1 MELFIILEH
10 LSSPNASSGTAHP
23 PEGTQVHRLLLVELL
38 ILLENSSLPT
48 ASSGTTCFIFWSTYV
63 YQLFLVGF
71 VFFYLI
77 SFFFHFIRSFYCI
90 FLLRLTFCD
99 YPHPLGIFSYFVLI
113 ENLRAMER
121 WAYLV
126 PLRRVWRYQRG
137 NQNPYI
143 EEQTTQWRKE
153 TLLLKKT
160 VLYLSDLN

>member
-63 YQLFLVGF
+63 YRLFLVGF

-77 SFFFHFIRSFYCI
+77 FFFHFIRSSYCI

-99 YPHPLGIFSYFVLI
+99 YTHPFGIFSYFVLI

-121 WAYLV
+121 WAYLI